1 MTCACSTAPTLLF
14 PCSGGSDCG
23 AVSDQA
29 ARLMTRE
36 GQGKMYCL
44 AGLGGDVAPIIANAK
59 AAGKVLAIDGCELDC
74 AKKTLERVGIA
85 VTAHLRMSDLGMK
98 KGSTPANE
106 ANVRTIADQGAVLL
120 AQARPC

>member
-1 MTCACSTAPTLLF
+1 MADCACSTAPTLIF

-29 ARLMTRE
+29 ARKLTRD
-36 GQGKMYCL
+36 GVGKMYCL

-59 AAGKVLAIDGCELDC
+59 AAGKVLAIDGCNLDC

-85 VTAHLRMSDLGMK
+85 VSAHVRMSDMGME
-98 KGSTPANE
+98 KGKTPANE
-106 ANVRTIADQGAVLL
+106 TNIALVISAGQTAL
-120 AQARPC
+120 AKAG

>member
-1 MTCACSTAPTLLF
+1 MACACSTAPTLIF

-29 ARLMTRE
+29 ARKLTKD
-36 GQGKMYCL
+36 GIGKMYCL

-59 AAGKVLAIDGCELDC
+59 AAGKVLAIDGCNLDC

-85 VTAHLRMSDLGMK
+85 VSAHLRMSDLGME
-98 KGSTPANE
+98 KGKTPANE
-106 ANVRTIADQGAVLL
+106 ANIATVASTGAALL
-120 AQARPC
+120 TSAA